1 MNKKH
6 LLLTA
11 LWGERLDEIFQYTKE
26 LAKIMNKDITML
38 LIHPK
43 KRKFE
48 DLMTAVTFAEASE
61 SNTAVELL
69 QTNQNEIIQKN
80 LKDLKEKYN
89 QSGIKVDIVY
99 TENTVYNAIDNFLR
113 KNEHIEMV
121 LLSPEITVNSEL
133 SARKLK
139 NLIKHACCPIVTM
152 TKK

>member
-1 MNKKH
+1 M
-6 LLLTA
+6 LTV
-11 LWGERLDEIFQYTKE
+11 LWGERLDEVFQYTKE

-61 SNTAVELL
+61 SITASELL
-69 QTNQNEIIQKN
+69 QKDQNEIIQKN
-80 LKDLKEKYN
+80 LKSLKEKYN
-89 QSGIKVDIVY
+89 QSGIKVDVVY
-99 TENTVYNAIDNFLR
+99 IENTVYNAIDNFLR

-121 LLSPEITVNSEL
+121 LLSPEITVNGEL

-139 NLIKHACCPIVTM
+139 NLIKHAGCPVVTM
-152 TKK
+152 TRNKK